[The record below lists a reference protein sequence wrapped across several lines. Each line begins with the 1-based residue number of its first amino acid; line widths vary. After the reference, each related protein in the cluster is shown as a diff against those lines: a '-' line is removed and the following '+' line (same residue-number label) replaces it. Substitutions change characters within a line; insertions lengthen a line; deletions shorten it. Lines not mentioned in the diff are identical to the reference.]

1 MVDEIIAEGDIVEFR
16 LPDGTIATVR
26 ATGSMSQQEFKQN
39 MGQLYAQGAF
49 NTRNQDIPPLTDEE
63 YYREFEQNRLARAA
77 QLQTMRE
84 DGTLPP
90 SPAQQMVERL
100 SPQVQNGLQQADQ
113 MIPDTISELARGAG
127 RAFTQGIDALTTEG
141 INNVLSLA
149 GSDQRVPTLTGLYDN
164 LAGPGA
170 MDPGPAKDALNAAGS
185 LATVGMGL
193 AAVPRQAGTVASSLA
208 DLAGLGSSAVTAP
221 VQSVRPLV
229 DDFYQRMS
237 RPSPVTGRRAR
248 DVELPIKNRTGDAD
262 TLGFDIDPSTN
273 QVIRAP
279 AQREAAKQG
288 MDPGV
293 VTMVRDT
300 TDQARGKMR
309 TMVEIV
315 DRSLK
320 DAKFRGTNR
329 PGDVVG
335 NSISNRVKVLVNANR
350 NAGRRLDSTAKALKG
365 QSVDVQPAMESFM
378 DDLAS
383 MDIFYDPQTG
393 FVNYDGSIIEGLE
406 GPQNALNRM
415 LTRLR
420 ETRAPDAYDVH
431 RMKRWIDNNVSYGKA
446 TEGLSGQAVNVMKR
460 LRHNLDS
467 ALDTQ
472 FPKYDEV
479 NTRYA
484 ETRNAIDLLQDAAGK
499 RIDLTG
505 NYSNSALGTL
515 SRRVLGNAVSR
526 QELLKS
532 LDEVDR
538 VAKKVLT
545 PGTDL
550 AIYRKVPRGTSVPIN
565 ADDLDDD
572 LLAQI
577 VFVSELEKVFGT
589 NAANSFLGDIAKATG
604 RAAEN
609 VATTGQP
616 GLVRELGSAA
626 FDRVRGI
633 NDENAVK
640 AFRNLLGEG
649 R

>member
-26 ATGSMSQQEFKQN
+26 ATGSMSRQEFQQN

-77 QLQTMRE
+77 QLQAMRE

-141 INNVLSLA
+141 VNNVLSLA

-208 DLAGLGSSAVTAP
+208 DLAGLGSSALTAP
-221 VQSVRPLV
+221 ARSVRPLV

-350 NAGRRLDSTAKALKG
+350 NAGRQLDSTAKALKG

-383 MDIFYDPQTG
+383 MDIVYDPQTG
-393 FVNYDGSIIEGLE
+393 LVNYDGSIIEGLE

-431 RMKRWIDNNVSYGKA
+431 RMKRWIDNNVSYGRA

-460 LRHNLDS
+460 LRHNLDL

-505 NYSNSALGTL
+505 NYSDSALGTL

-526 QELLKS
+526 QDLLKS

-649 R
+649 K